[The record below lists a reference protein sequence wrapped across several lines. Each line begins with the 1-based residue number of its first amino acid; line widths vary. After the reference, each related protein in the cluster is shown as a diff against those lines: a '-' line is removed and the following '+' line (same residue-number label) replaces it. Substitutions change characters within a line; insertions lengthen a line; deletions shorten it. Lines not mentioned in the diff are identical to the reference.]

1 MESTGAFNLVDVRAQ
16 FGAGSASADLSA
28 VRGPGGETYSLEFRR
43 GGRRALHVSG
53 VYSDTTKSLEGQW
66 TVDLLESDLAPFAW
80 NRPLPPMILGARGRV
95 FSDASFRSIR
105 VTGNARVVA
114 RGLGALSPRLER
126 MGTVAMDS
134 DFDFS
139 LEARSLRVA
148 GFDMAIGG
156 DHPVAVFRLL
166 RPFAVDDAGGVTSSD
181 PAGGLMAVSLKGVPP
196 AWFTLPSDEVKVSG
210 GNATGDVLVSSADG
224 GFHLRTKTPIF
235 ARNVHLAMQGSDLAR
250 GVDLTFS
257 LAADTALGGWDA
269 RTTSLGIDRGG
280 RRLATIAAAVS
291 RKPGSDEPVRITG
304 TLDADI
310 GAPGFARALP
320 GAGFLPGRKAT
331 AEVTATLGDW
341 SEVQIKASIA
351 GRDPGHSAAGTFGA
365 DIDANGAGTFVAP
378 ITVSVG
384 QAASDVSAEGT
395 WSGTGPGRRID
406 VKFSGSDATL
416 EHLEPLAESLAAAGG
431 GGAEGL
437 PFWGNWVGRAKFS
450 FDHLRVAGRE
460 FNDADAT
467 LDVGPGAMDLLA
479 ARAWLPN
486 HSLAK
491 AAGSVSFDPA
501 SGIAYRVAGTAS
513 LEAVD
518 ASSMLPKPER
528 GQEPV
533 VEGRFGVNAT
543 VAGSGSGPGDLAGGL
558 RAKFHIKGGTGIL
571 RLLKTNVADAI
582 PETPARAGDSL
593 RNVGSLV
600 GSLFGVE
607 RHDDESGE
615 NRLAKNTEAVLDFA
629 NVIGEIGYDQLEAS
643 AALAPDGSLVFD
655 TVAVNSPSVRLTG
668 SGRIGFE
675 TGAPI
680 AARPLTL
687 EFELGARGD
696 VARLLAD
703 AGLLSARKD
712 GLGYAVMSGRV
723 RLAGSLEKIDDSD
736 WRALLV
742 GAATRKPGGKK

>member
-1 MESTGAFNLVDVRAQ
+1 
-16 FGAGSASADLSA
+16 
-28 VRGPGGETYSLEFRR
+28 
-43 GGRRALHVSG
+43 
-53 VYSDTTKSLEGQW
+53 
-66 TVDLLESDLAPFAW
+66 
-80 NRPLPPMILGARGRV
+80 
-95 FSDASFRSIR
+95 
-105 VTGNARVVA
+105 
-114 RGLGALSPRLER
+114 
-126 MGTVAMDS
+126 
-134 DFDFS
+134 
-139 LEARSLRVA
+139 
-148 GFDMAIGG
+148 
-156 DHPVAVFRLL
+156 
-166 RPFAVDDAGGVTSSD
+166 
-181 PAGGLMAVSLKGVPP
+181 
-196 AWFTLPSDEVKVSG
+196 
-210 GNATGDVLVSSADG
+210 
-224 GFHLRTKTPIF
+224 
-235 ARNVHLAMQGSDLAR
+235 
-250 GVDLTFS
+250 
-257 LAADTALGGWDA
+257 
-269 RTTSLGIDRGG
+269 
-280 RRLATIAAAVS
+280 
-291 RKPGSDEPVRITG
+291 
-304 TLDADI
+304 
-310 GAPGFARALP
+310 
-320 GAGFLPGRKAT
+320 
-331 AEVTATLGDW
+331 
-341 SEVQIKASIA
+341 
-351 GRDPGHSAAGTFGA
+351 
-365 DIDANGAGTFVAP
+365 
-378 ITVSVG
+378 
-384 QAASDVSAEGT
+384 
-395 WSGTGPGRRID
+395 
-406 VKFSGSDATL
+406 
-416 EHLEPLAESLAAAGG
+416 
-431 GGAEGL
+431 
-437 PFWGNWVGRAKFS
+437 
-450 FDHLRVAGRE
+450 
-460 FNDADAT
+460 
-467 LDVGPGAMDLLA
+467 MDLLA

-533 VEGRFGVNAT
+533 VEGRFGVTAT